1 MSLFFIFLFFATSPL
16 FLRCL
21 VVLKAVQLKVRQSK
35 LSLAVISSVL
45 FSTHLML

>member
-1 MSLFFIFLFFATSPL
+1 MSLFFFIFLFFATSPL

-21 VVLKAVQLKVRQSK
+21 VVLKAVQLKVRQ